1 MVSQEQFK
9 TLPDSPYSRGIK
21 KETMKKRHFKYF
33 LLALSL
39 GIFVNVAE
47 AQKKKATTRS
57 STKRASTRK
66 TTASKTKTKIKPTE
80 AQVDPVAVVA
90 EAAAPAYFNDSLPI
104 KYVKKSLRPDEAVET
119 TMLKDRTPLPYENL
133 RADDAMYRHKIWR
146 EIDTREKINLPFKY
160 AADENNGNQRFISI
174 LFKAIQDSAV
184 TVFDP
189 IDDRFTT
196 PMTRADIVRKM
207 SGEPVIVPIYDSI
220 GNVVRYDTTSRD
232 IVLDSFYKFRLKE
245 EVIFDKESSRLFWR
259 ILGIAPVM
267 NVYTAQTNQFIGTQE
282 LFWVYYPD
290 MRPIFS
296 RYDVYNGKNYG
307 ARMSWEDLFE
317 GRMFYGRIIKSTI
330 DNPYDRF
337 IEQYPGLKDKGILQ
351 LLEGEN
357 IKEKIFNYEQDLW
370 AY

>member
-1 MVSQEQFK
+1 
-9 TLPDSPYSRGIK
+9 
-21 KETMKKRHFKYF
+21 MKKRYFKYF
-33 LLALSL
+33 LLAICL

-47 AQKKKATTRS
+47 AQTKKKTTAKRS
-57 STKRASTRK
+57 STRRSTS
-66 TTASKTKTKIKPTE
+66 SKTKAKISPTTP
-80 AQVDPVAVVA
+80 QVDTVAV
-90 EAAAPAYFNDSLPI
+90 AAVEPPAPAVFNDSLPI
-104 KYVKKSLRPDEAVET
+104 KQVKKSLRPDEAVET

-160 AADENNGNQRFISI
+160 AADDNNGNQRFISI

-184 TVFDP
+184 TVFSA

-196 PMTRADIVRKM
+196 PMTRYDVVRKM
-207 SGEPVIVPIYDSI
+207 AGDVVIVPVYDSL
-220 GNVVRYDTTSRD
+220 GNVTRYDTTSRD
-232 IVLDSFYKFRLKE
+232 IVLDSFYKFHIKE

-267 NVYTAQTNQFIGTQE
+267 NVYTTQGNQFVGTQE

-296 RYDVYNGKNYG
+296 KYDVYNGKNYG

-317 GRMFYGRIIKSTI
+317 SRMFYGRIVKSTI

-337 IEQYPGLKDKGILQ
+337 IDQYPGLKDKGILQ

>member
-1 MVSQEQFK
+1 
-9 TLPDSPYSRGIK
+9 
-21 KETMKKRHFKYF
+21 MKKQYFKYF
-33 LLALSL
+33 LLAVCL
-39 GIFVNVAE
+39 GLFVNVAE
-47 AQKKKATTRS
+47 AQKKRTSK
-57 STKRASTRK
+57 KRTSTRK
-66 TTASKTKTKIKPTE
+66 TASSKTKAKIQPTVP
-80 AQVDPVAVVA
+80 QVDTVAIV
-90 EAAAPAYFNDSLPI
+90 AAPPPPPPNDSLPI
-104 KYVKKSLRPDEAVET
+104 PTVKKSLRPDEAVET

-133 RADDAMYRHKIWR
+133 RADDALYRHKIWR
-146 EIDTREKINLPFKY
+146 EIDTREKINLPFRY

-184 TVFDP
+184 TVFSNV
-189 IDDRFTT
+189 DDRFTT
-196 PMTRADIVRKM
+196 PMTKLEVVQKLA
-207 SGEPVIVPIYDSI
+207 GEPIQIPIYDSL
-220 GNVVRYDTTSRD
+220 GNITGYKSESRD
-232 IVLDSFYKFRLKE
+232 IVLDSFYKFRIKE

-267 NVYTAQTNQFIGTQE
+267 NVYTAQTNQFVGTTE

-296 RYDVYNGKNYG
+296 KYDVYNGKNYG

-317 GRMFYGRIIKSTI
+317 SRMFYGRIIKSSI

-337 IEQYPGLKDKGILQ
+337 IDQYPGLKDKPILQ

-370 AY
+370 SY